1 MMPDMDMSF
10 ETAQTIVVVDEYGKT
25 EDGKPLKLTR
35 TYDEIATAVE
45 IAMSIDMGGETQ
57 DQDQSVES
65 SSELEGLTVEFT
77 WDEEEEEYVR
87 EFPDGD
93 GDEELLEGLLE
104 DMDLRALLP
113 AGKVSKGDEWEIDP
127 TDLIP
132 VLAPGGDLSLEMGE
146 EIEMTMGPSPGGM
159 DFTEMLGDLLEGEA
173 TATFEGIRE
182 VDGLQIAVIT
192 IVVEIDSANDMTDM
206 VADSMPD
213 QELPEGMEMSIDR
226 MDIEIELEAEGTLH
240 WDVEGGHV
248 QGRPVTVS
256 PTGNKSLTGGI
267 DVAVRGERILAAALA
282 AAGRRRFR
290 NRIAGQAARYWSEPT
305 GSAWEANSH
314 WRSGI
319 GDQAWLEVGVDHWTI
334 YETFARALNSPSPN
348 TVMEWGAGGGA
359 NAVAFAPHAQR
370 FIAADIS
377 QRRGLWRG

>member
-1 MMPDMDMSF
+1 MKHLSSLALLAVALPLAVAFHAPADTIEFAPARGLTLTKTFTSQGDFSMDNMTMLMNGQESPMMPDMDMSF

-25 EDGKPLKLTR
+25 EDGRPLKLTR

-127 TDLIP
+127 TNLIP

-206 VADSMPD
+206 VAGSMD
-213 QELPEGMEMSIDR
+213 EQELPEGMEMSIDR

-248 QGRPVTVS
+248 HSFDLSGEISMLIDMAMSLEIPGQGEMTIENS
-256 PTGNKSLTGGI
+256 MEMSGTMAQSL
-267 DVAVRGERILAAALA
+267 VVE
-282 AAGRRRFR
+282 
-290 NRIAGQAARYWSEPT
+290 
-305 GSAWEANSH
+305 
-314 WRSGI
+314 
-319 GDQAWLEVGVDHWTI
+319 
-334 YETFARALNSPSPN
+334 
-348 TVMEWGAGGGA
+348 
-359 NAVAFAPHAQR
+359 
-370 FIAADIS
+370 
-377 QRRGLWRG
+377 